1 MPQIDKITYFN
12 QLFWLFLS
20 FSFYYFILLKVFL
33 PKVSSVL
40 KARKKKLTKGSS
52 GSTSF
57 VADKK
62 HFTEVRGS
70 AVENYLSL
78 NSSSIGNNSN
88 FVSELNNRL
97 VKSFST
103 ITTKELHK
111 VTVSTLASHDM
122 ILKAR

>member
-1 MPQIDKITYFN
+1 MSTIQRV
-12 QLFWLFLS
+12 
-20 FSFYYFILLKVFL
+20 YFILLKVFL
-33 PKVSSVL
+33 PKISSVL

-88 FVSELNNRL
+88 FMSELNNRL

-103 ITTKELHK
+103 TTSKELHK

>member
-33 PKVSSVL
+33 PKISSVL

-70 AVENYLSL
+70 VVENYLSL

-88 FVSELNNRL
+88 FMSELNNRL

-103 ITTKELHK
+103 TTTKELHK